1 MIFRLATIAGL
12 CSLLPACVSD
22 LPPPPVRTGLPPEQV
37 ATWTPRQRCRYIMV
51 DPWISDASK
60 ATPMQRQV
68 AGEAQCNSLPG

>member
-1 MIFRLATIAGL
+1 MKFRLAAMAGVG
-12 CSLLPACVSD
+12 SLLTACVSD
-22 LPPPPVRTGLPPEQV
+22 LPPPPVRTGPTPEM

-60 ATPMQRQV
+60 ATPMQRQA